1 MKTETPV
8 EALAKAIAQFGSQAS
23 FAAALARRMKE
34 PVSQARVWNW
44 LNRDGGAPSDVCPDI
59 EEMTGVRCERLCPGV
74 NWAVLRAT
82 SHSTSTGAA
91 SPVDPVEAKAA

>member
-8 EALAKAIAQFGSQAS
+8 EALAKAIAQVGSQAS
-23 FAAALARRMKE
+23 FAAALAQRMRE

-59 EEMTGVRCERLCPGV
+59 EEMTGVRCERLCPAV

-82 SHSTSTGAA
+82 SQSVSTAAA
-91 SPVDPVEAKAA
+91 SPADSIEAKEA